1 MWNKVLVYPTNQ
13 LPIIVERSMMKE
25 ADSSGILQKLNKTCI
40 CTTSEINNDY
50 ATKDHSYTQNIVTIA
65 QEITSMKK
73 KKKTIKLR
81 TKWYK
86 EKDVCHHIREWFSE
100 AYLVGRYW
108 KHCCSANAGLVQ
120 KRNAWKTIWNSNDF
134 ILNVG
139 ANYLKSEKSSN
150 AIAKEII
157 NIAVFLKSETFHI
170 SVSNIIVHTNN
181 QQLNLKAIKVNN
193 HLVYFCKEMNFSWL
207 LI

>member
-73 KKKTIKLR
+73 KKKKPSNWGQND
-81 TKWYK
+81 TKK
-86 EKDVCHHIREWFSE
+86 KT
-100 AYLVGRYW
+100 
-108 KHCCSANAGLVQ
+108 SAIILGNGLV
-120 KRNAWKTIWNSNDF
+120 KHIWLED
-134 ILNVG
+134 I
-139 ANYLKSEKSSN
+139 E
-150 AIAKEII
+150 
-157 NIAVFLKSETFHI
+157 NIAAVQTLVWCKNAMHERLFEIQMI
-170 SVSNIIVHTNN
+170 SS
-181 QQLNLKAIKVNN
+181 
-193 HLVYFCKEMNFSWL
+193 
-207 LI
+207 